1 MRNVIFL
8 AILLVCLPVAM
19 AAPHAVCQLMAKKKG
34 PVAFLLDS
42 KGHISNGPIDVGRI
56 GYKWKNTGNILVPTG
71 YQMVLAP
78 ARLKVTNCREDCF
91 VLREPTAICKNARTY
106 RVDFVKT
113 DKSGPSSKSWLP
125 WKLDD
130 SAGVFLVEDP
140 DSDYD
145 ITVKYKFDPR
155 VVGELYDPA
164 NNLAP

>member
-1 MRNVIFL
+1 MKQV
-8 AILLVCLPVAM
+8 ILLTLLLGCAGIAEATQHPI
-19 AAPHAVCQLMAKKKG
+19 CQLMAKEKG
-34 PVAFLLDS
+34 PVAFLLDP

-56 GYKWKNTGNILVPTG
+56 GYKWKNTGHILVPTG

-78 ARLKVTNCREDCF
+78 ARLKVTNCREDCL

-155 VVGELYDPA
+155 VVGELYDPT